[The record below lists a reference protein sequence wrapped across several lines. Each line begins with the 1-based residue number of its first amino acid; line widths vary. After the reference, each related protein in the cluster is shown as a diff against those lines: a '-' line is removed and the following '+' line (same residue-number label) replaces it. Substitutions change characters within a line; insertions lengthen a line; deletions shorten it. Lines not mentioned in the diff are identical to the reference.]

1 MKNEKQNMQILIG
14 ETLRN
19 IRLSLGLTQ
28 EEVAESLGL
37 APRYISDIERNKTKG
52 SITTL
57 VKLCN
62 LYNVTP
68 TVILKDYLNL
78 SDNDL
83 EDRINGF
90 HNLNNEEKNI
100 IQKLIQYMN
109 QSKKSNN
116 SPKWYF
122 RIILMIEKQFS
133 LLS

>member
-100 IQKLIQYMN
+100 IQKLIQ
-109 QSKKSNN
+109 
-116 SPKWYF
+116 
-122 RIILMIEKQFS
+122 
-133 LLS
+133 